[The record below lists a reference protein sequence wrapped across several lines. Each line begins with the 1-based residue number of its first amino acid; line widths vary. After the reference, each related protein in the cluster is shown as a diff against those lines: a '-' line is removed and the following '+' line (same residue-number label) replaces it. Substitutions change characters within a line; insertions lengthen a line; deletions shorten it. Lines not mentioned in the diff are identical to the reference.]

1 MYESQFLLKRRPF
14 AATPDP
20 RCFLASGQIQSAL
33 DELVVCVEQG
43 QGVAV
48 VSAPAGT
55 GKTLLCERLRSE
67 LESRFQVVLLPHA
80 SFLTRRAIL
89 QSILA
94 DLNHSYRRQDE
105 QELRLELS
113 PAIRA
118 LSPKREAMV
127 LILDE
132 AHMLAE
138 DLLEELRI
146 LSDLSD
152 HGRPLVRLVLVGQ
165 PGIEETLARP
175 SLEALNQRIRA
186 HVCLDSFDRTTA
198 VDYIDYR
205 ITWAGGRTGEIFT
218 PDALDLIYRASD
230 GVPRCIN
237 QLCDHALL
245 LAYVAEQKPVTA
257 ETIRDALK
265 DLRQLPLHWNESLL
279 ADQSDKPTVSAF
291 DPIDDQHRIDSSD
304 ELVQSFEFGADLP
317 RTNSTVEW
325 NEPAD
330 ELASVEVAD
339 QPHVDDIKA
348 GDQRPEVHAII
359 ATNLCNSTLKNSLPP
374 QSSKRIETIAPG
386 VVLEEIVS
394 DRYAAIDGGFPLPT
408 AIKNLHET
416 ISPAVTGSECKS
428 DTPADQSVRVDIVKS
443 DLIPDGIAESSSE
456 TFEEVCSRLD
466 GMLPEFNEDPGWD
479 TSILETAFRTPRSN
493 SVGEVDEW
501 GSLEEELGISVC
513 ELANEVRTGLK
524 SETSGAEFEQL
535 RQILGTTQPITIEVG
550 AADPAPQTISSTTE
564 STERPYRNLFSRLRR
579 KQQGLL

>member
-1 MYESQFLLKRRPF
+1 MYEAQFLLKRRPF

-186 HVCLDSFDRTTA
+186 HVCLDSFDRATA
-198 VDYIDYR
+198 VDYVDYR

-257 ETIRDALK
+257 ATIREALK

-279 ADQSDKPTVSAF
+279 ADQSDEPTVSAF
-291 DPIDDQHRIDSSD
+291 DAIDDRQPTENSNQ
-304 ELVQSFEFGADLP
+304 EVQSFEFGADLP
-317 RTNSTVEW
+317 LSNTTVQSHEADDFAL
-325 NEPAD
+325 EEVDQPPAD
-330 ELASVEVAD
+330 EVQVRGQQTEVRAFMGANLG
-339 QPHVDDIKA
+339 KA
-348 GDQRPEVHAII
+348 
-359 ATNLCNSTLKNSLPP
+359 TLKNSLPL
-374 QSSKRIETIAPG
+374 QASRRIETIAPG
-386 VVLEEIVS
+386 VVMEEIVS

-408 AIKNLHET
+408 AIKNQREM
-416 ISPAVTGSECKS
+416 ISAGLTGSESKS
-428 DTPADQSVRVDIVKS
+428 DTSNDQSVRVETVES
-443 DLIPDGIAESSSE
+443 DLISEGIDDSSSE

-479 TSILETAFRTPRSN
+479 TSILETAFRKPRSN
-493 SVGEVDEW
+493 SVGDADEW
-501 GSLEEELGISVC
+501 DSLEEELGVSVC
-513 ELANEVRTGLK
+513 ELASEVRAGLK
-524 SETSGAEFEQL
+524 SEESGTEIEL
-535 RQILGTTQPITIEVG
+535 RQILGTTQSVTIEVG
-550 AADPAPQTISSTTE
+550 AADPAHQTTSSTTE

>member
-1 MYESQFLLKRRPF
+1 MYEAQFLLKRRPF

-55 GKTLLCERLRSE
+55 GKTLLCERLRAE

-146 LSDLSD
+146 LSDMSD

-186 HVCLDSFDRTTA
+186 HVCLDSFDRA
-198 VDYIDYR
+198 SAADYIDYR

-218 PDALDLIYRASD
+218 TEALDLIYRASD

-257 ETIRDALK
+257 ATIREALK

-279 ADQSDKPTVSAF
+279 ADQSDVPTVSAF
-291 DPIDDQHRIDSSD
+291 DAIDDQHRTENSN

-317 RTNSTVEW
+317 PSDSIVEWDEPTVELVS
-325 NEPAD
+325 E
-330 ELASVEVAD
+330 EVAD
-339 QPHVDDIKA
+339 QPHADEVKA
-348 GDQRPEVHAII
+348 GGQQSELQAFI
-359 ATNLCNSTLKNSLPP
+359 ATNLCKATLKNSLPP
-374 QSSKRIETIAPG
+374 QASRRIETIAPG
-386 VVLEEIVS
+386 VVMEEIVS
-394 DRYAAIDGGFPLPT
+394 DRYAAIDGGFPMPP
-408 AIKNLHET
+408 AIENQHAM
-416 ISPAVTGSECKS
+416 ISAGLTGSESKS
-428 DTPADQSVRVDIVKS
+428 DTSADQSVRIETVES
-443 DLIPDGIAESSSE
+443 DLISEGIDESSTA

-493 SVGEVDEW
+493 SVGEADEW
-501 GSLEEELGISVC
+501 ESLEEELGISVC
-513 ELANEVRTGLK
+513 ELANEIRAGLK
-524 SETSGAEFEQL
+524 SEESGAEVEQL
-535 RQILGTTQPITIEVG
+535 RQILGTTQPVTIEVG
-550 AADPAPQTISSTTE
+550 AADPAHHNSGPAAE
-564 STERPYRNLFSRLRR
+564 PTERPYRNLFSRLRR

>member
-67 LESRFQVVLLPHA
+67 LENRFQVVLLPHA

-186 HVCLDSFDRTTA
+186 HVCLDSFDRATA

-205 ITWAGGRTGEIFT
+205 ITWAGGRTSEIFA
-218 PDALDLIYRASD
+218 PEALDLIYRASD

-257 ETIRDALK
+257 STIREALK

-279 ADQSDKPTVSAF
+279 ADQ
-291 DPIDDQHRIDSSD
+291 HRIENSNES
-304 ELVQSFEFGADLP
+304 VQSFEFGADLP
-317 RTNSTVEW
+317 VSNSIVEW

-330 ELASVEVAD
+330 ELASEEVAD
-339 QPHVDDIKA
+339 RPHAVEVKA
-348 GDQRPEVHAII
+348 IGQQPEVHAIM
-359 ATNLCNSTLKNSLPP
+359 ATNLCKSILKNSLPP
-374 QSSKRIETIAPG
+374 QTSKRIETIAPG
-386 VVLEEIVS
+386 VVMEEIVS
-394 DRYAAIDGGFPLPT
+394 DRYAAIDGGFPLPA
-408 AIKNLHET
+408 AIKNQRET
-416 ISPAVTGSECKS
+416 TSAELTSSESKS
-428 DTPADQSVRVDIVKS
+428 DTSADQSVRIQTVES
-443 DLIPDGIAESSSE
+443 ALISEGIDESSSE

-479 TSILETAFRTPRSN
+479 TSILETAFRKPRSN
-493 SVGEVDEW
+493 SVGEADEW
-501 GSLEEELGISVC
+501 ESLEEELGISVC
-513 ELANEVRTGLK
+513 ELANEVRAGLK
-524 SETSGAEFEQL
+524 SEESGTEIEL
-535 RQILGTTQPITIEVG
+535 RQILGTTEPVTIEVG
-550 AADPAPQTISSTTE
+550 AADPVHQTTSSTAE
-564 STERPYRNLFSRLRR
+564 PTERPYRNLFSRLRR

>member
-1 MYESQFLLKRRPF
+1 MYEDQFLLKRRPF

-186 HVCLDSFDRTTA
+186 HVCLDSFDRATA

-257 ETIRDALK
+257 ATIREALK

-279 ADQSDKPTVSAF
+279 ADQSDEPTVSAF
-291 DPIDDQHRIDSSD
+291 DAIDDRQPTENSNQ
-304 ELVQSFEFGADLP
+304 EVQSFEFGADLP
-317 RTNSTVEW
+317 LSNKTVESH
-325 NEPAD
+325 EADDFASEEVDQPPAD
-330 ELASVEVAD
+330 EVQVRGQQTEVRAFMGANLG
-339 QPHVDDIKA
+339 KA
-348 GDQRPEVHAII
+348 
-359 ATNLCNSTLKNSLPP
+359 TLKNSLPL
-374 QSSKRIETIAPG
+374 QASRRIETIAPG
-386 VVLEEIVS
+386 VVMEEIVS

-408 AIKNLHET
+408 AIKNQREM
-416 ISPAVTGSECKS
+416 ISAGLTGSESKS
-428 DTPADQSVRVDIVKS
+428 DTSNDQSVRVETVES
-443 DLIPDGIAESSSE
+443 DLISEGIDDSSSE

-479 TSILETAFRTPRSN
+479 TSILETAFRKPRSN
-493 SVGEVDEW
+493 SVGDADEW
-501 GSLEEELGISVC
+501 DSLEEELGVSVC
-513 ELANEVRTGLK
+513 ELTSEVRAGLK
-524 SETSGAEFEQL
+524 SEESGTEIEL
-535 RQILGTTQPITIEVG
+535 RQILGTTQPVTIEVG
-550 AADPAPQTISSTTE
+550 AADPAHQTTSSTTE